1 VTINT
6 NYNKNQVTHIC
17 LIGDDPTANLT
28 PIIDKDIPSDRI
40 IIAHEQHQQ
49 EQVEQLKKVIQSRG
63 YKVDKW
69 LIPTTFNTEEIK
81 FNFMQLFEQEATSPS
96 ETWLNASN
104 GSRYQILAAYE
115 VARAYDAKIYIVE
128 PKYDALCWLSP
139 ENKEM
144 TPVADKIKL
153 HEFLSVNGCTL
164 TSQQNK
170 NGVSA
175 DLRAIGENWLKQAN
189 KLQTGLAKLNYLAQ
203 FTHGDT
209 FISKEQDAAMLNDES
224 LQWLLNDLE
233 TLELIKIEGKSI
245 HFQNE
250 KTRFFANG
258 GWLEEI
264 TFSYIR
270 NLSGEI
276 PELQDD
282 GHSVEIERTVNGKKI
297 KNELD
302 VVALVNNKLHVIE
315 CKTKKFTNGDG
326 SKMLYKI
333 DSLAERV
340 GGLKCKAAL
349 VTFYPLNKI
358 ELARASELNIE
369 IFDSKC
375 LCDLRTHLKNWL
387 TLNQTTSTPNKRIMP
402 LHKGDTT

>member
-1 VTINT
+1 M
-6 NYNKNQVTHIC
+6 KNNNEKTTTHIC
-17 LIGDDPTANLT
+17 LVGNDPTANLT
-28 PIIDKDIPSDRI
+28 PIIDKNIPSDRV
-40 IIAHEQHQQ
+40 IIAHEVHQQ
-49 EQVEQLKKVIQSRG
+49 EQVEQLKKIIQTRG

-81 FNFMQLFEQEATSPS
+81 LNFMQLFEKEVTHPS

-115 VARAYDAKIYIVE
+115 VGRAYNASIFIVE

-139 ENKEM
+139 ENREI

-164 TSQQNK
+164 MSQQNK
-170 NGVSA
+170 NGISP
-175 DLRAIGENWLKQAN
+175 DLRTIGENWLKQAD
-189 KLQTGLAKLNYLAQ
+189 KLQTGLVKLNYLAQ
-203 FTHGDT
+203 FTHSDS
-209 FISKEQDAAMLNDES
+209 FISKEQDRTMLNDES
-224 LQWLLNDLE
+224 LQWLLNELE
-233 TLELIKIEGKSI
+233 TLELIKVDGKVV

-270 NLSGEI
+270 GLRSEI

-282 GHSVEIERTVNGKKI
+282 GHSVEIERSINGKTI

-302 VVALVNNKLHVIE
+302 VIALVNNKLHVIE
-315 CKTKKFTNGDG
+315 CKTKKFKNGDG
-326 SKMLYKI
+326 SNMLYKI
-333 DSLAERV
+333 ASLAERL
-340 GGLKCKAAL
+340 GGLKCKSAL
-349 VTFYPLNKI
+349 VTFYPLNKS
-358 ELARASELNIE
+358 ELARAKELKIQVFNVCKI
-369 IFDSKC
+369 S
-375 LCDLRTHLKNWL
+375 DLKLNLKNWL
-387 TLNQTTSTPNKRIMP
+387 SDLS
-402 LHKGDTT
+402 

>member
-1 VTINT
+1 MKTNT
-6 NYNKNQVTHIC
+6 KQVTHIC
-17 LIGDDPTANLT
+17 LIGEDPTANLT
-28 PIIDKDIPSDRI
+28 PIIDKDIPSDRV
-40 IIAHEQHQQ
+40 IIAHEKHQQ
-49 EQVEQLKKVIQSRG
+49 EQVEQLKKVIQTRG

-69 LIPTTFNTEEIK
+69 LLPTTFNTEEIK
-81 FNFMQLFEQEATSPS
+81 LNFMQLFEQENTHPS
-96 ETWLNASN
+96 DTWLNASN

-115 VARAYDAKIYIVE
+115 VARAYDSKIYIVE

-139 ENKEM
+139 ENREM

-153 HEFLSVNGCTL
+153 HEFLSVNGFTL

-170 NGVSA
+170 NGVSL
-175 DLRAIGENWLKQAN
+175 DLRAIGENWLKQAD

-209 FISKEQDAAMLNDES
+209 FIGKEQDIAMLNDES

-233 TLELIKIEGKSI
+233 ILDLIKVDGKSV

-270 NLSGEI
+270 SLSSEI
-276 PELQDD
+276 PELQDN
-282 GHSVEIERTVNGKKI
+282 GHSVEIERSINGKTI

-315 CKTKKFTNGDG
+315 CKTKKFKNGEG
-326 SKMLYKI
+326 SNMLYKI
-333 DSLAERV
+333 DSLAERL

-349 VTFYPLNKI
+349 VTFFPLNKS
-358 ELARASELNIE
+358 ELARANELNIE
-369 IFDSKC
+369 IFVGTSLK
-375 LCDLRTHLKNWL
+375 LLKNNIKNWL
-387 TLNQTTSTPNKRIMP
+387 QK
-402 LHKGDTT
+402 

>member
-1 VTINT
+1 M
-6 NYNKNQVTHIC
+6 KNNEKQVTHIC
-17 LIGDDPTANLT
+17 LIGEDPTANLT
-28 PIIDKDIPSDRI
+28 PIIDKEIASDRV
-40 IIAHEQHQQ
+40 IIAHEQHQH
-49 EQVEQLKKVIQSRG
+49 EQVEQLKKVIQTRG

-81 FNFMQLFEQEATSPS
+81 LNFMQLFEQEVTHPS

-115 VARAYDAKIYIVE
+115 VARDYNASIFIVE

-139 ENKEM
+139 ENRAV

-153 HEFLSVNGCTL
+153 HEFLAVNGCTL
-164 TSQQNK
+164 KSQQNK
-170 NGVSA
+170 NGIPN
-175 DLRAIGENWLKQAN
+175 DLRAIGENWLKQAD

-209 FISKEQDAAMLNDES
+209 FISKEQDNAMLNDES

-233 TLELIKIEGKSI
+233 TLELIQVDGKSV

-270 NLSGEI
+270 SLSSEI

-282 GHSVEIERTVNGKKI
+282 GHSVEIERSINGKTI

-302 VVALVNNKLHVIE
+302 VVALVNNKLNVIE
-315 CKTKKFTNGDG
+315 CKTKKFKNGDG
-326 SKMLYKI
+326 SNMLYKI
-333 DSLAERV
+333 DSLAERL

-349 VTFYPLNKI
+349 VTFYPLNKS
-358 ELARASELNIE
+358 ELIRAAELNIE
-369 IFDSKC
+369 VISGK
-375 LCDLRTHLKNWL
+375 DLPNLKQIVKNWL
-387 TLNQTTSTPNKRIMP
+387 LSIN
-402 LHKGDTT
+402 

>member
-1 VTINT
+1 VVKEM
-6 NYNKNQVTHIC
+6 KNNEKQVTHIC
-17 LIGDDPTANLT
+17 LIGNDPTANLT
-28 PIIDKDIPSDRI
+28 PIIDKVIPSDRV
-40 IIAHEQHQQ
+40 IIAHEEHQQ
-49 EQVEQLKKVIQSRG
+49 EQVEQLKKVIQTRG

-81 FNFMQLFEQEATSPS
+81 LNFMKLFEQEATHPS

-104 GSRYQILAAYE
+104 GSRYQVLAAYE
-115 VARAYDAKIYIVE
+115 VAQAYNAQIYIVE
-128 PKYDALCWLSP
+128 PRYDALCWLSP

-170 NGVSA
+170 NGIFP
-175 DLRAIGENWLKQAN
+175 DLRATGENWLKQAD

-209 FISKEQDAAMLNDES
+209 FMSKEQDDAMLNDES
-224 LQWLLNDLE
+224 LQRLLNDLE
-233 TLELIKIEGKSI
+233 TLELIKIEGKSV

-258 GWLEEI
+258 GWLEEV

-270 NLSGEI
+270 SLRCEI
-276 PELQDD
+276 PEIQDD
-282 GHSVEIERTVNGKKI
+282 GHSVEIERAINGKTI

-315 CKTKKFTNGDG
+315 CKTKKFKNGDG
-326 SKMLYKI
+326 SNMLYKVN
-333 DSLAERV
+333 SLAERL

-349 VTFYPLNKI
+349 VTFYPLNKS
-358 ELARASELNIE
+358 ELARANELNIE
-369 IFDSKC
+369 IFNVSQ
-375 LCDLRTHLKNWL
+375 LSDLKLKFKSWL
-387 TLNQTTSTPNKRIMP
+387 AVNF
-402 LHKGDTT
+402 

>member
-1 VTINT
+1 MEQQ
-6 NYNKNQVTHIC
+6 NQVTHIC

-28 PIIDKDIPSDRI
+28 PIIDKEIPSDRVI
-40 IIAHEQHQQ
+40 IVHEEHQHEQ
-49 EQVEQLKKVIQSRG
+49 VKQLKKVIQTRG
-63 YKVDKW
+63 YKVEKW
-69 LIPTTFNTEEIK
+69 LVPTTFNTEEIK
-81 FNFMQLFEQEATSPS
+81 FNFMQLFEQEASHPS
-96 ETWLNASN
+96 EKWVNASN

-115 VARAYDAKIYIVE
+115 VARAYDAQIYIVE

-139 ENKEM
+139 ENKGM

-170 NGVSA
+170 NGISI
-175 DLRAIGENWLKQAN
+175 DLRAIGENWLKQAD

-203 FTHGDT
+203 FTNGDS
-209 FISKEQDAAMLNDES
+209 FISKEQDSAMLNDDS

-233 TLELIKIEGKSI
+233 TLDLIKVDGKSV
-245 HFQNE
+245 HFHNE

-270 NLSGEI
+270 SLSSEI

-282 GHSVEIERTVNGKKI
+282 GHSVEIERTVNGKTI

-315 CKTKKFTNGDG
+315 CKTKKFKNGDG
-326 SKMLYKI
+326 SNMLYKL
-333 DSLAERV
+333 DSLAERL

-349 VTFYPLNKI
+349 VTFYPLSKN
-358 ELARASELNIE
+358 ELARARELNIKVYKANQL
-369 IFDSKC
+369 SN
-375 LCDLRTHLKNWL
+375 LKPLIQKWL
-387 TLNQTTSTPNKRIMP
+387 SSS
-402 LHKGDTT
+402 D

>member
-1 VTINT
+1 MKINE
-6 NYNKNQVTHIC
+6 KQVTHIC

-28 PIIDKDIPSDRI
+28 PIIDKVIPSDRV
-40 IIAHEQHQQ
+40 IIAHEQYQQ
-49 EQVEQLKKVIQSRG
+49 EQVEQLKKVIQTRG

-69 LIPTTFNTEEIK
+69 LLPTTFNTEEIK
-81 FNFMQLFEQEATSPS
+81 FNFMQLFEHEATHPS

-115 VARAYDAKIYIVE
+115 VARAYDAQIYIVE

-139 ENKEM
+139 ENKKL

-170 NGVSA
+170 NGISA
-175 DLRAIGENWLKQAN
+175 DLRAIGENWLKQAD

-203 FTHGDT
+203 FTHDDT
-209 FISKEQDAAMLNDES
+209 FVSKEQDSVMLNDES

-233 TLELIKIEGKSI
+233 TLDLIKVEDKAV

-270 NLSGEI
+270 SLSSEI

-282 GHSVEIERTVNGKKI
+282 GHSLEIERSINGKTI

-315 CKTKKFTNGDG
+315 CKTKKFKNGDG
-326 SKMLYKI
+326 SNMLYKI
-333 DSLAERV
+333 DSLAERL

-349 VTFYPLNKI
+349 VTFYPLNKS
-358 ELARASELNIE
+358 ELARAKELNVE
-369 IFDSKC
+369 IFSGIA
-375 LCDLRTHLKNWL
+375 LSNLKNKLNDWL
-387 TLNQTTSTPNKRIMP
+387 QNNKQ
-402 LHKGDTT
+402 

>member
-1 VTINT
+1 M
-6 NYNKNQVTHIC
+6 KNNEKQVTHIC

-28 PIIDKDIPSDRI
+28 PIIDKKIPSDRVI
-40 IIAHEQHQQ
+40 FAHEEHQL
-49 EQVEQLKKVIQSRG
+49 EQVEQLKKVIQIRG

-81 FNFMQLFEQEATSPS
+81 FNFMQLFEQEATHPS

-104 GSRYQILAAYE
+104 GSRYQILTAYE
-115 VARAYDAKIYIVE
+115 VARAYNASIFIVE

-139 ENKEM
+139 ESREI
-144 TPVADKIKL
+144 TPIADKIKL

-164 TSQQNK
+164 KSQQNK
-170 NGVSA
+170 NGISP
-175 DLRAIGENWLKQAN
+175 DLKAIGENWLKQAD

-209 FISKEQDAAMLNDES
+209 FISKEQDSAMLNDES

-233 TLELIKIEGKSI
+233 TLELIKIDEKTV

-270 NLSGEI
+270 SLSSEI

-282 GHSVEIERTVNGKKI
+282 GHSVEIERTVNGKTI

-315 CKTKKFTNGDG
+315 CKTKKFKNGDG
-326 SKMLYKI
+326 SNMLYKI
-333 DSLAERV
+333 NSIAERL

-349 VTFYPLNKI
+349 VTFYPLNKS
-358 ELARASELNIE
+358 ELTRAAELNIFV
-369 IFDSKC
+369 I
-375 LCDLRTHLKNWL
+375 
-387 TLNQTTSTPNKRIMP
+387 STAK
-402 LHKGDTT
+402 LHKLKGSIRSWLISNK

>member
-1 VTINT
+1 MEQQ
-6 NYNKNQVTHIC
+6 NQVTHIC
-17 LIGDDPTANLT
+17 LIGNDPTANLT
-28 PIIDKDIPSDRI
+28 PIIDKDIPSDRV
-40 IIAHEQHQQ
+40 IIAHEEQQQ
-49 EQVEQLKKVIQSRG
+49 EQVEQLKKIIQTRG
-63 YKVDKW
+63 YKVESW
-69 LIPTTFNTEEIK
+69 IIPTTFNTEEIK
-81 FNFMQLFEQEATSPS
+81 FNFMQLFEQEATNPS
-96 ETWLNASN
+96 GTWLNASN

-115 VARAYDAKIYIVE
+115 VARAYDAQIYIVE

-170 NGVSA
+170 NGIASE
-175 DLRAIGENWLKQAN
+175 LRAIGENWLKQAD

-203 FTHGDT
+203 FTHGET
-209 FISKEQDAAMLNDES
+209 FISKEQDDAMLNDES

-233 TLELIKIEGKSI
+233 TLELIRIEGKSV
-245 HFQNE
+245 HFKNE

-270 NLSGEI
+270 SLSSEI
-276 PELQDD
+276 QELQDD
-282 GHSVEIERTVNGKKI
+282 GHSVEIERTVNGKTI

-315 CKTKKFTNGDG
+315 CKTKKFKNGDG
-326 SKMLYKI
+326 SNMLYKI
-333 DSLAERV
+333 DSLAERL

-349 VTFYPLNKI
+349 VTFYPLNKY
-358 ELARASELNIE
+358 ELTRAKELNIKV
-369 IFDSKC
+369 IYDSKISN
-375 LCDLRTHLKNWL
+375 LKFELAQWL
-387 TLNQTTSTPNKRIMP
+387 TN
-402 LHKGDTT
+402 